1 MNRRILSPDGSAS
14 EWPEGT
20 PIGDILDD
28 LFPRSGAIA
37 ALLDNDLVSLTDP
50 LRFGGAIRAVLPD
63 EPGGIRVYDRTA
75 CFLLSMAAHQAM
87 PSAHLRIH
95 NAAGPALYCTLEGG
109 DLATLQSALSEIVAK
124 DLPILSAHAPYL
136 AALESLESHGLTDKA
151 NLLRHRSN
159 PAVRLSQCDTYLD
172 LWLGPLA
179 PRTGL
184 FSSLRLEPHD
194 SAGFLFFLRTPDSI
208 AANSAAGLASAVAHE
223 HIRWGDIL
231 GIHTVGDLN
240 EAIATRRAPE
250 IVQMVEALH
259 DQRIS
264 DIAVAISTR
273 AEPVRLVLIAG
284 PSSAGK
290 TTTARRLVTHLRV
303 RGLRPILISTD
314 DYFLPP
320 SKTPRDPSDDS
331 PDFEHI
337 EALDLPALNEDL
349 NALLAG
355 RSVRHRVYS
364 FLRQCPT
371 YPGDTLTL
379 APDGILLIEGLHA
392 LNPTLTD
399 QVPDSVKFRLFLNA
413 MTQLGLHETARVST
427 TDNRL
432 LRRIVR
438 DYRTRGK
445 TPLETLRSW
454 PQVRRGEDRWIFPFQ
469 THADTVFNTSLD
481 YELAVIKPLVE
492 PLLTQIKPD
501 VPEYDDARR
510 LLFLLSHFHALG
522 TSLIPSDSILRE
534 TIGESLFE

>member
-1 MNRRILSPDGSAS
+1 MNRRIVAPDGSVS

-20 PIGDILDD
+20 PISDVLNA
-28 LFPRSGAIA
+28 LFPNSGAIA
-37 ALLDNDLVSLTDP
+37 ALLDNDLVSLAEP
-50 LRFGGAIRAVLPD
+50 LRFGGSFRAVLPD
-63 EPGGIRVYDRTA
+63 DPDGIRVYDRTA

-95 NAAGPALYCTLEGG
+95 NAAGPALYCTLENG
-109 DLATLQSALSEIVAK
+109 DLASLQTALSAIVAA
-124 DLPILSAHAPYL
+124 DFPILSAHAPYL
-136 AALESLESHGLTDKA
+136 EALHSLELHGLTDKA

-159 PAVRLSQCDTYLD
+159 PAVRLSQCGTYHD

-179 PRTGL
+179 PNTGL
-184 FSSLRLEPHD
+184 FTSLRLEPHD
-194 SAGFLFFLRTPDSI
+194 SGGFLFFLRTPDSV

-223 HIRWGDIL
+223 HIRWGEIL
-231 GIHTVGDLN
+231 GIRTVGDLN
-240 EAIATRRAPE
+240 EAIALRRAPE
-250 IVQMVEALH
+250 VVQMVEALH

-264 DIAVAISTR
+264 DIAVTISER

-320 SKTPRDPSDDS
+320 SKTPRDPEDDT

-337 EALDLPALNEDL
+337 EALDLPALNNDL

-355 RSVRHRVYS
+355 RTIRHRVYN
-364 FLRQCPT
+364 FLKQKPT

-392 LNPTLTD
+392 LNPILTE
-399 QVPDSVKFRLFLNA
+399 QVPDRVKFRLFLNA

-438 DYRTRGK
+438 DNRTRGK
-445 TPLETLRSW
+445 SPLETLRSW

-469 THADTVFNTSLD
+469 NLADTVFNTSLD
-481 YELAVIKPLVE
+481 YELAVLKPLAE
-492 PLLTQIKPD
+492 PLLSQLKPD
-501 VPEYDDARR
+501 VPEYGDARR
-510 LLFLLSHFHALG
+510 LLFLLSLFHALG

-534 TIGESLFE
+534 TIGDSLFE